1 MTSNQ
6 KRGFRLP
13 WAAERGPDEAPRL
26 EALLEGPPT
35 GAVRDD
41 LGEGPF
47 RLSDDAQQL
56 TTDAAPA
63 ASDVPEDSSEA
74 AMTDAEAPTT
84 ESAAAAPPETDER
97 GAWPTADRR
106 GADRPFV
113 TDWSAPRAESEP
125 RLPRRDNP
133 LVAGLVKAMR
143 EAAVA
148 SRAETTARLE
158 AEATARV
165 ESIRAR
171 GTTETANLRKRA
183 DEDVNGIREWSKA
196 EIARLRQETE
206 ERIETRRSALA
217 AETERHAAGV
227 DRLVQQVQTTVT
239 AFEADMDS
247 FFERLLAESD
257 PARLAALAEQAPDP
271 PDLRGDGPEAIYD
284 GESGDHDHAHAD
296 EAEAHAEAHAEAD
309 AEGHAEADAEGH
321 AEGHA
326 EADAEGHAE
335 EAAAHADAEAETG
348 LEAEAAAEAEA
359 EATEGLDPGAADAWP
374 TAVMA
379 PRRADSTRSSTD
391 ANGPDSTRL
400 LVSGLTS
407 VAGISAFKGALG
419 QLAGVRAVSVSSGAP
434 GVFVF
439 AVSHDPGVDLDSGLA
454 SLPGFSAHVTDAT
467 DDGFTV
473 AAQEIAA

>member
-1 MTSNQ
+1 MSSNQ

-13 WAAERGPDEAPRL
+13 WGSERDPDEAVTAAAML
-26 EALLEGPPT
+26 ALAATNQVT

-47 RLSDDAQQL
+47 RLSDAAQPM

-63 ASDVPEDSSEA
+63 AADVPDDTPEA
-74 AMTDAEAPTT
+74 AMNDTEAPTT
-84 ESAAAAPPETDER
+84 ELSAAAPPEEESPE
-97 GAWPTADRR
+97 AWPTTDRR
-106 GADRPFV
+106 AADRPFN
-113 TDWSAPRAESEP
+113 TDWTAPRAESEP

-171 GTTETANLRKRA
+171 ATTETANLRKRA

-206 ERIETRRSALA
+206 ERIETRRAALTE
-217 AETERHAAGV
+217 ETGRHAAGV
-227 DRLVQQVQTTVT
+227 DRLVEQVKTTVAT
-239 AFEADMDS
+239 FEADMDS

-271 PDLRGDGPEAIYD
+271 PDLRGDGPDTTYDDETAEA
-284 GESGDHDHAHAD
+284 DHDHSHA
-296 EAEAHAEAHAEAD
+296 EAEAEVEAQAEVEVEAEAEAEAD
-309 AEGHAEADAEGH
+309 EETQPEAGLQ
-321 AEGHA
+321 
-326 EADAEGHAE
+326 AD
-335 EAAAHADAEAETG
+335 
-348 LEAEAAAEAEA
+348 AAAEAEA

-379 PRRADSTRSSTD
+379 GARRADPTPGETD

-407 VAGISAFKGALG
+407 VASISAFKGALS
-419 QLAGVRAVSVSSGAP
+419 QLAGVRAVSVSSGTP

-439 AVSHDPGVDLDSGLA
+439 AVSHDPGVDLDSGVG
-454 SLPGFSAHVTDAT
+454 SLPGFAAQITDAT

-473 AAQEIAA
+473 AAHEIAA